1 MLTKFRSENMK
12 EQDHLESKGVDHKII
27 LIVSFGPELGPMA
40 MSNEKCKKENHITE
54 YMGSS
59 YS

>member
-1 MLTKFRSENMK
+1 MK
-12 EQDHLESKGVDHKII
+12 EQDHLERKGVDQKII
-27 LIVSFGPELGPMA
+27 LMVSFGPELGPMA
-40 MSNEKCKKENHITE
+40 MSNENCKKENHVTE